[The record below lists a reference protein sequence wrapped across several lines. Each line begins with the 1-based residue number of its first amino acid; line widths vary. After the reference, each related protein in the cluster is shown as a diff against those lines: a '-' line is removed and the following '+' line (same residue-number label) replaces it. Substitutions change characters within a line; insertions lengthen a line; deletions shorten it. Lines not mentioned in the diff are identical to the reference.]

1 MSNAKFLG
9 RAISLQIDLNESI
22 TELYKLL
29 ILHSNVSIPEEA
41 INAFEFKFNTPKTL
55 NTTNLGDLI
64 NNTDVVVNAAIKAST
79 GENADQ
85 SNDDNRVKDK
95 LYNKLFR
102 KYLPMIDWDMV
113 DTELKNARLEIAQE
127 DADAKTKS
135 SGESNSNEA
144 Y

>member
-9 RAISLQIDLNESI
+9 RAISLQIDLNEPI
-22 TELYKLL
+22 TEMYKQL
-29 ILHSNVSIPEEA
+29 IKYSNVGIPEDA
-41 INAFEFKFNTPKTL
+41 VSAFEFKFNTPKTL

-79 GENADQ
+79 GENSDQ

-95 LYNKLFR
+95 LYNRLFR
-102 KYLPMIDWDMV
+102 KYLPMIDWDLV
-113 DTELKNARLEIAQE
+113 DKELKNARLEIAQE
-127 DADAKTKS
+127 DADKKAVP
-135 SGESNSNEA
+135 SGDNSNEG